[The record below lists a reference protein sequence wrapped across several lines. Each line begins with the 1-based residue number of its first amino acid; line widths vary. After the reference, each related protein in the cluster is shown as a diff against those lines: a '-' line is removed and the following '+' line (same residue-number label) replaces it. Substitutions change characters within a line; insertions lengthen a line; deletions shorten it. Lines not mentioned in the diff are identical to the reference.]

1 MPDVLGQTL
10 TIERGADTSIVLT
23 GTFTEDPTGW
33 AMQFSVAKQR
43 GQAPSIVV
51 VTPAIVIGGTG
62 GTYTATIPITRA
74 QASALD
80 LDEYDW
86 DLWRTNAG
94 SVSVKAG
101 GSLQVL
107 TPVYPPVSS

>member
-33 AMQFSVAKQR
+33 TMQFSVAKQR
-43 GQAPSIVV
+43 GQTPVLTITA
-51 VTPAIVIGGTG
+51 VTIGGTTP
-62 GTYTATIPITRA
+62 TYTATIPITRA
-74 QASALD
+74 QSSALD

-107 TPVYPPVSS
+107 TPVYPPVSV